1 MRNMFLA
8 LATVIVF
15 ATAMTT
21 SVRAYDGYFQ
31 NGVVGGSRFSG
42 LHSGY
47 GSFHG
52 GYGGTRRDNF
62 AGIRGNRSLREGGW
76 GAHRSVGGYGG
87 DSY

>member
-1 MRNMFLA
+1 MRNAFPA
-8 LATVIVF
+8 IAAFIVF
-15 ATAMTT
+15 ATATAT

-47 GSFHG
+47 GSFRG

-62 AGIRGNRSLREGGW
+62 AGIRGIRSLREGAW
-76 GAHRSVGGYGG
+76 GAHRSFGGYGG
-87 DSY
+87 YNY